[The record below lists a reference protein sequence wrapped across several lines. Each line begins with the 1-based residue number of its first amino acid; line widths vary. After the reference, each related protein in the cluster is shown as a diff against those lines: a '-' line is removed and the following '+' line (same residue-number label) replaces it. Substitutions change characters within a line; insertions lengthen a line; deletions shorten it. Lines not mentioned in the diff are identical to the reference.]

1 MIAAMWVEFPSYQP
15 YSILHGD
22 VGVEDAPCPS
32 LVECLEGAEDC
43 RVGTRA
49 DAADMKEFAMMHK
62 ASIDVE
68 LPAHLLQSLSLVP
81 AQVGMSALG
90 TREVMVSPR
99 GP

>member
-1 MIAAMWVEFPSYQP
+1 MMIAAMWVEFPSYQP

-49 DAADMKEFAMMHK
+49 DA
-62 ASIDVE
+62 
-68 LPAHLLQSLSLVP
+68 
-81 AQVGMSALG
+81 
-90 TREVMVSPR
+90 
-99 GP
+99 